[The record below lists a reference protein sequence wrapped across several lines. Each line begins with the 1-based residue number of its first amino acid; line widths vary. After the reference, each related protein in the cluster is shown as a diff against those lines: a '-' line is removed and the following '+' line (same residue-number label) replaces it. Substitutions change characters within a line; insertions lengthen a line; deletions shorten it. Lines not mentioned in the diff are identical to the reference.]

1 MLRRDRQIRTQI
13 HQVADACLFAGS
25 LWIAYALRNN
35 PHIITWLDLD
45 PIPADVLGGV
55 VWLYFILIVAAPL
68 ILESQGFYD
77 RPALGPRRDIFWPL
91 LKGCLITTIGLVL
104 VMYTLHFISP
114 RVVMMFFGAVSFTLV
129 YLKEEL
135 VRWALR
141 SKFGQSQYQRR
152 FILLGTR
159 DEIIRLKRELR
170 GKTDASVDVVGEL
183 NLGETPVQQLV
194 HLLHEHS
201 VNGVLISA
209 RHTYFEQV
217 ENAIK
222 TCELEGVEAWLVAD
236 FFGTQI
242 SRARFDELLGHPLLV
257 FRTTPETSWPGVAK
271 QIMDFTGALFLLIAL
286 SWLFVILAILVKF
299 TSPGPV
305 FFRQQ
310 RSGLNGSPFTLYKFR
325 TMVTNAEQFKH
336 ELEAMNEMSGP
347 VFKVTNDPRVTRMGR
362 FLRKYSLDELPQL
375 FNVLRTEMSL
385 VGPRPLP
392 VDEVKRFENL
402 AHRRRLSVKPGLT
415 CLWQISGRNQITDFK
430 DWVRLDLEYIDN
442 WSLWLDLKILVRTIP
457 AVLIGTGAK

>member
-1 MLRRDRQIRTQI
+1 
-13 HQVADACLFAGS
+13 
-25 LWIAYALRNN
+25 
-35 PHIITWLDLD
+35 
-45 PIPADVLGGV
+45 
-55 VWLYFILIVAAPL
+55 
-68 ILESQGFYD
+68 
-77 RPALGPRRDIFWPL
+77 
-91 LKGCLITTIGLVL
+91 
-104 VMYTLHFISP
+104 
-114 RVVMMFFGAVSFTLV
+114 
-129 YLKEEL
+129 
-135 VRWALR
+135 
-141 SKFGQSQYQRR
+141 
-152 FILLGTR
+152 
-159 DEIIRLKRELR
+159 
-170 GKTDASVDVVGEL
+170 
-183 NLGETPVQQLV
+183 VQQLAQM
-194 HLLHEHS
+194 LHEHS
-201 VNGVLISA
+201 ANGVIISA

-222 TCELEGVEAWLVAD
+222 TCELEGIEAWLVAD

-257 FRTTPETSWPGVAK
+257 FRTTPETSWQGIAK
-271 QIMDFTGALFLLIAL
+271 QLMDFTGALFLLIAL
-286 SWLFVILAILVKF
+286 SWLFVILAILIKL

-325 TMVTNAEQFKH
+325 TMGTNAEQLKH

-347 VFKVTNDPRVTRMGR
+347 VFKVTNDPRVTPVGK

-375 FNVLRTEMSL
+375 YNVLRTEMSL

-392 VDEVKRFENL
+392 VDEVKRFDNL

-415 CLWQISGRNQITDFK
+415 CLWQISGRNQISDFK

-442 WSLWLDLKILVRTIP
+442 WSLWLDFKILIRTIP